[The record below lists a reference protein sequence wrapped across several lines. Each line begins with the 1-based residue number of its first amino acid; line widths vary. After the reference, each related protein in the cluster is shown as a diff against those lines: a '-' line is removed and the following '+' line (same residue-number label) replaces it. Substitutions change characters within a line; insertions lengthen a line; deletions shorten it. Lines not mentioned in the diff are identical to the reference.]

1 MSNQLFI
8 TVKYG
13 ENREELFNPHCKSLL
28 LLECIREKCKCGG
41 GVILD
46 LVDESGTLS
55 NISENNNLSEY
66 ASQFLEG
73 RRKYVLIKVI
83 KSSNLDV
90 EPNKYESLLSNI
102 EKTYP
107 ELAERL
113 ERLSRPTQLSPKGK
127 NWQTAKKRLGTS
139 VSKTKSPK
147 RNSLARIF

>member
-41 GVILD
+41 G
-46 LVDESGTLS
+46 E
-55 NISENNNLSEY
+55 
-66 ASQFLEG
+66 
-73 RRKYVLIKVI
+73 
-83 KSSNLDV
+83 SSNLDV